1 MNFLYNG
8 SNTATKAINL
18 YSKLRTFLLLAIKQQ
33 YKKLLLARSF
43 MLAQYYCFRE
53 NQADHKLM
61 RTSLLHANHPI
72 NDHRA
77 FLGQMHLF

>member
-1 MNFLYNG
+1 MNNSISLTVNFLYNG

-43 MLAQYYCFRE
+43 M
-53 NQADHKLM
+53 
-61 RTSLLHANHPI
+61 
-72 NDHRA
+72 
-77 FLGQMHLF
+77 

>member
-1 MNFLYNG
+1 MYQHEYNGKTKSDCYNSISLTMNFLYNG

-43 MLAQYYCFRE
+43 M
-53 NQADHKLM
+53 
-61 RTSLLHANHPI
+61 
-72 NDHRA
+72 
-77 FLGQMHLF
+77 

>member
-1 MNFLYNG
+1 MNYHSSIRYQHEYNGKAKSDCYNSMSLTMNFLYNG

-43 MLAQYYCFRE
+43 M
-53 NQADHKLM
+53 
-61 RTSLLHANHPI
+61 
-72 NDHRA
+72 
-77 FLGQMHLF
+77 